1 MNNCIKHCLV
11 KLDHLTQN
19 VMRITLNIDKTG
31 FFAQICRALHKYK
44 KLFVLIT
51 ENIFP

>member
-11 KLDHLTQN
+11 KLDHLTTKN
-19 VMRITLNIDKTG
+19 THITLNIDKTG
-31 FFAQICRALHKYK
+31 FFAQICRALHKYE